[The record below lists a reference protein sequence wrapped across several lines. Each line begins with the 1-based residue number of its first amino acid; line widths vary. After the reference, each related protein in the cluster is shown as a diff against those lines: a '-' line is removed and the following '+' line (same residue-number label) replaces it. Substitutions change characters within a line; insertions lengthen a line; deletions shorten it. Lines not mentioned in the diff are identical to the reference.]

1 VSAGLV
7 PFAALVA
14 LWAATPDAG
23 GLLPA
28 PVGASASAAPASA
41 ARPAQGPPP
50 DVAMTCAPETVK
62 VGQPLLCTLTA
73 VHPDTVSVVVPLPSG
88 AVEAEPESAGGEPAA
103 VTRTRPDGRLET
115 IRRFVLRALEPK
127 ASLRVPAFELTW
139 VEATGGEG
147 RLEVPA
153 RKIPIERLLP
163 GEDDP
168 RPRTFAAPPSEA
180 AAFVQRLG
188 PVAFRTTNWF
198 ALIATAVV
206 VAGALGL
213 GLGWLVK
220 RWLDARRRAAMPVV
234 DTRPAHVIA
243 LEKLE
248 LLDREHLPEQ
258 GLAKAYYFR
267 LSEIV
272 RDYLERRYSFGA
284 LEMTSDEIRTHLA
297 VAEAAARSGARGTA
311 DAAVT
316 AEGRR
321 AVEAF
326 LDETDL
332 VKFADFA
339 PTESAAETVMRAA
352 RGIIALTRAPDVSS
366 VAPTAPAPAKPTET
380 RAP

>member
-1 VSAGLV
+1 
-7 PFAALVA
+7 
-14 LWAATPDAG
+14 
-23 GLLPA
+23 
-28 PVGASASAAPASA
+28 
-41 ARPAQGPPP
+41 
-50 DVAMTCAPETVK
+50 
-62 VGQPLLCTLTA
+62 
-73 VHPDTVSVVVPLPSG
+73 
-88 AVEAEPESAGGEPAA
+88 
-103 VTRTRPDGRLET
+103 
-115 IRRFVLRALEPK
+115 
-127 ASLRVPAFELTW
+127 
-139 VEATGGEG
+139 
-147 RLEVPA
+147 
-153 RKIPIERLLP
+153 
-163 GEDDP
+163 
-168 RPRTFAAPPSEA
+168 
-180 AAFVQRLG
+180 
-188 PVAFRTTNWF
+188 
-198 ALIATAVV
+198 
-206 VAGALGL
+206 
-213 GLGWLVK
+213 
-220 RWLDARRRAAMPVV
+220 
-234 DTRPAHVIA
+234 
-243 LEKLE
+243 
-248 LLDREHLPEQ
+248 LPEQ